1 MIEIDPLK
9 RQAALCPSGIS
20 GEAVR
25 GEYGSLFCEFKA
37 HKTKIP
43 GARPGILKAI

>member
-9 RQAALCPSGIS
+9 RQAALGPFDL

-25 GEYGSLFCEFKA
+25 GEYGSLFQEFKEPA
-37 HKTKIP
+37 K
-43 GARPGILKAI
+43 